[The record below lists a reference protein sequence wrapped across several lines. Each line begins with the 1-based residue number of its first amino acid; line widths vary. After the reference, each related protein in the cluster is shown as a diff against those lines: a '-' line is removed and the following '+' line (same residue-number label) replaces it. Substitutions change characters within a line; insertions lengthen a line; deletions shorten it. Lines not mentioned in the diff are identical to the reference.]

1 MHQPIDGDGSNGS
14 NGGGGRWKRFRR
26 VNRAERATYLILVV
40 DPADRANG
48 AVGYLSTDHVP
59 DAMVQRFAVAILF
72 GTSPRF
78 EGLCGLAGIVGAPS

>member
-1 MHQPIDGDGSNGS
+1 MHQPIDGDGSNG
-14 NGGGGRWKRFRR
+14 NGRWRRFRR
-26 VNRAERATYLILVV
+26 VNRVERASYLIPVV

-48 AVGYLSTDHVP
+48 EVGYLSTDHVP
-59 DAMVQRFAVAILF
+59 DALVQRFAVAILF